1 MAVSLIKKD
10 KAYVCH
16 QKAEEM
22 KEYRNAMKN
31 SPFRDRSVE
40 ENLKLFEMMR

>member
-22 KEYRNAMKN
+22 KEYRNAMKD
-31 SPFRDRSVE
+31 SPYRTRTVE

>member
-1 MAVSLIKKD
+1 
-10 KAYVCH
+10 
-16 QKAEEM
+16 M

-31 SPFRDRSVE
+31 SPFRERSVE